1 MAKEIFP
8 SSFECDCGHQSNFF
22 ENTINEIKRMSKNK
36 KVRLRDSEDNEHT
49 IIFYRGKAV
58 EVICPKLGK
67 CVFSDWDG

>member
-1 MAKEIFP
+1 
-8 SSFECDCGHQSNFF
+8 
-22 ENTINEIKRMSKNK
+22 MSKNK

-58 EVICPKLGK
+58 EVICPELGK